1 MKTQG
6 LLTTAAV
13 LVVGFAGP
21 NEGFALLPALSGF
34 ARLAQYAPSPA
45 CAGARGDAPHLR
57 RKNSRPGG
65 VPRARSAG
73 LSMLQAGT
81 QDDLNRLQTAL
92 ISAIEAE
99 DYSAAAKYRDLLT
112 KATKKSGGAG
122 AGRSQSWA
130 ALQVPE
136 WLADRAE
143 RLGFRV
149 PVQVQQNALKAVMN
163 LEDTVI
169 RSPTGSGKTLAYLM
183 PLLSLISD
191 ELLDDDIMLHLSRF
205 ESKQS
210 GRSQRVS
217 KLVDRELAPTPL
229 AVIVVPTR
237 ELGVQVSTL
246 CHMLVG
252 GSRNNPKFMP
262 ERILQGNTPGSKT
275 NMCSYKGPRRVKV
288 VGVWDDEALNTSMP
302 IEDFGL
308 DALKGAHIL
317 VTTPKFLRPISERGH
332 VPLGNARVVVV
343 DEVEILKSQ
352 RPGIFS
358 IQCL

>member
-1 MKTQG
+1 MHIGKTRQ

-21 NEGFALLPALSGF
+21 NEGFALLPAPSGV
-34 ARLAQYAPSPA
+34 ARLAQYALPPA
-45 CAGARGDAPHLR
+45 YARARGGAPHLR
-57 RKNSRPGG
+57 RPGG
-65 VPRARSAG
+65 VPRARWAG
-73 LSMLQAGT
+73 LSMLQSGT

-99 DYSAAAKYRDLLT
+99 DYSAAAKYRDLIK
-112 KATKKSGGAG
+112 KASKSGGAG

-136 WLADRAE
+136 WLANRAE

-210 GRSQRVS
+210 TRSQRVS
-217 KLVDRELAPTPL
+217 KLVDRELSPTPL

-237 ELGVQVSTL
+237 ELGKHSQK
-246 CHMLVG
+246 C
-252 GSRNNPKFMP
+252 SR
-262 ERILQGNTPGSKT
+262 
-275 NMCSYKGPRRVKV
+275 
-288 VGVWDDEALNTSMP
+288 
-302 IEDFGL
+302 
-308 DALKGAHIL
+308 
-317 VTTPKFLRPISERGH
+317 
-332 VPLGNARVVVV
+332 
-343 DEVEILKSQ
+343 
-352 RPGIFS
+352 
-358 IQCL
+358 